1 MSDVQ
6 DTIQVRELKTEKT
19 LPETAAWTTTNVV
32 TTRALNANVNNTLV
46 TSDVLCTLIEDLK
59 TKGIL
64 E

>member
-19 LPETAAWTTTNVV
+19 LPETGAWSTSNVITDRSIDANGAAAVI
-32 TTRALNANVNNTLV
+32 A
-46 TSDVLCTLIEDLK
+46 DGLCSLIEDLK